1 MLWHKINLILL
12 KGCELLLEQINL
24 FLAFGAGFLSFL
36 SPCALPLYPAFLSY
50 LTGMTVNE
58 LKEER
63 GILRKKA
70 FIHTILFLL
79 GFSIIF
85 LALGLTT
92 SFIGSFFIA
101 YQGLLRQLGA
111 VLLVFFGLIL
121 TGVLRFNFLLSD
133 KKIQFQKRPTGYLG
147 SVLIGLGFAAGWT
160 PCTGPILAGVMAL
173 GVANPSM
180 GLFYMSFYVLGF
192 SIPFLI
198 MTFFIDK
205 MTFLKKHGNRFMK
218 FGGILMIVMGILL
231 YFDWMRVI
239 IALLIPLFGGF
250 TGF

>member
-1 MLWHKINLILL
+1 MNIKL
-12 KGCELLLEQINL
+12 KQVNL
-24 FLAFGAGFLSFL
+24 FLASGAEYISFL
-36 SPCALPLYPAFLSY
+36 SLCTLPLYPQFISY

-70 FIHTILFLL
+70 FIHTILFLV

-121 TGVLRFNFLLSD
+121 T
-133 KKIQFQKRPTGYLG
+133 
-147 SVLIGLGFAAGWT
+147 
-160 PCTGPILAGVMAL
+160 
-173 GVANPSM
+173 
-180 GLFYMSFYVLGF
+180 
-192 SIPFLI
+192 
-198 MTFFIDK
+198 
-205 MTFLKKHGNRFMK
+205 
-218 FGGILMIVMGILL
+218 
-231 YFDWMRVI
+231 
-239 IALLIPLFGGF
+239 
-250 TGF
+250 

>member
-1 MLWHKINLILL
+1 M
-12 KGCELLLEQINL
+12 
-24 FLAFGAGFLSFL
+24 
-36 SPCALPLYPAFLSY
+36 CAALYPAFLSY

-63 GILRKKA
+63 GRLRKRA
-70 FIHTILFLL
+70 FIHTILFLV

-111 VLLVFFGLIL
+111 VLLVFFGLVLI
-121 TGVLRFNFLLSD
+121 GVLRFNFLLSD
-133 KKIQFQKRPTGYLG
+133 KKFHFQKRPTGYLG
-147 SVLIGLGFAAGWT
+147 SILIGLGFAAGWT

-192 SIPFLI
+192 SVPFLI

-205 MTFLKKHGNRFMK
+205 MTFLKKNGNRFMM
-218 FGGILMIVMGILL
+218 FGGILMIIMGIIL
-231 YFDWMRVI
+231 YFDWMTI
-239 IALLIPLFGGF
+239 IISLLIPFFGGF